1 MTAIQPI
8 PRANPAHDPNPD
20 WNHLRETVRMMEL
33 AVAQVEA
40 AMTDSSASVDALTG
54 TFTTMANTIRLM
66 EERINGL
73 AGDPATQD
81 VRAELLGVAGHV
93 GGMVRQAII
102 AFQFYDRLS
111 QRLSHVSNGLAWLA
125 ELVGDPQRASTV
137 DSWLDLKQR
146 IRARYSMPE
155 ENEMFEAVLVRGL
168 SVEDAVR
175 EFIEKMNRKGDDI
188 ELF

>member
-1 MTAIQPI
+1 MNAIQSI
-8 PRANPAHDPNPD
+8 PLAIPGHDSPPD

-40 AMTDSSASVDALTG
+40 AMTDSSASVDSLTG
-54 TFTTMANTIRLM
+54 TFTTMASTIRLM
-66 EERINGL
+66 EDRITGL
-73 AGDPATQD
+73 TGDQATEE
-81 VRAELLGVAGHV
+81 VRSELLGAAGHV
-93 GGMVRQAII
+93 GGMVRHAII

-125 ELVGDPQRASTV
+125 EVVGDPQRTATV

-155 ENEMFEAVLVRGL
+155 ENEMFDAVLVRGL
-168 SVEDAVR
+168 SVDAAVR
-175 EFIEKMNRKGDDI
+175 EFIDKMNQKGDDI

>member
-1 MTAIQPI
+1 MSAIE
-8 PRANPAHDPNPD
+8 PAVRGTRVHHPGPD
-20 WNHLRETVRMMEL
+20 WNHLRETVLMMEL

-66 EERINGL
+66 EDRIGAL
-73 AGDPATQD
+73 ADDDATRDTRQQ
-81 VRAELLGVAGHV
+81 LLGAAGHV

-125 ELVGDPQRASTV
+125 ELVSDPQQVAQI
-137 DSWLDLKQR
+137 DSWRDLQQR

-155 ENEMFEAVLVRGL
+155 ENEMFEAVLLRGL
-168 SVEDAVR
+168 PVDAAVR
-175 EFIEKMNRKGDDI
+175 EFMEKLQRKGDDI

>member
-1 MTAIQPI
+1 MTASQAIA
-8 PRANPAHDPNPD
+8 RMSPNTDSPPE

-40 AMTDSSASVDALTG
+40 AMTDSSASVDSLTA

-66 EERINGL
+66 EERIASL
-73 AGDPATQD
+73 SGDQATQD
-81 VRAELLGVAGHV
+81 VRGELLGAAGHV

-125 ELVGDPQRASTV
+125 ELVGDPQRATAA

-168 SVEDAVR
+168 SVDEAVR
-175 EFIEKMNRKGDDI
+175 EFIEKMNNKGDDI

>member
-1 MTAIQPI
+1 MTAIQALTATP
-8 PRANPAHDPNPD
+8 PAHEPHPD

-40 AMTDSSASVDALTG
+40 AMTDSSASVDSLTG

-66 EERINGL
+66 QQRIGGL
-73 AGDPATQD
+73 TGDPGTQE
-81 VRAELLGVAGHV
+81 VRSELLGAAEHV
-93 GGMVRQAII
+93 GGMVQQAIM

-125 ELVGDPQRASTV
+125 ELVGDQDRASTV
-137 DSWLDLKQR
+137 DSWLDLKKR

-155 ENEMFEAVLVRGL
+155 ENEMFDAVLVRGL
-168 SVEDAVR
+168 KVEDAVR
-175 EFIEKMNRKGDDI
+175 EFIEKVNRKGDDI

>member
-1 MTAIQPI
+1 MNAIPAI
-8 PRANPAHDPNPD
+8 ARAAAAAESNPD

-54 TFTTMANTIRLM
+54 TFTMMANTIRLM
-66 EERINGL
+66 EDRIGRL
-73 AGDPATQD
+73 GDDEATRET
-81 VRAELLGVAGHV
+81 RAELLGAAGHV

-125 ELVGDPQRASTV
+125 ELVGDPQRAAAV
-137 DSWLDLKQR
+137 DAWRDLQQR
-146 IRARYSMPE
+146 VRARYSMPE
-155 ENEMFEAVLVRGL
+155 ENEMFEAVLLRGL
-168 SVEDAVR
+168 SVEEAVR
-175 EFIEKMNRKGDDI
+175 EFMEKMHRKGDDI